1 MQMNIANQ
9 SNLDAARI
17 GFHAAFLEQLGL
29 VTALPLEQ
37 ALLHVSSNTSLE
49 EWEWLGDV
57 PGFTEWTED
66 RMLEV
71 LKAYKLRIANKDWAS
86 GLRLHQ
92 NQFKDDRMG
101 MFPASVANLA
111 LAARQHRADFAA
123 KVLING
129 FDGTAYPE
137 VGNGLAYDGKFMFD
151 ATHATG
157 SNVLNQALTGAGLDA
172 AELLMGSQTTYDGKR
187 KLRIRGTHLVHGPK
201 LRSQAELLMKADYLP
216 SAAGTATQS
225 NVYKGRY
232 ELIEEPWLAPGSAF
246 DDWWFLLDLSKPWKP
261 IVFQMREE
269 ISTSAILGNQGGS
282 GDSMPRFQR
291 GEVWFGAEAR
301 YNLAPFEYRL
311 AVGSNPA

>member
-1 MQMNIANQ
+1 MLMNIANQ
-9 SNLDAARI
+9 ANLDAARI

-29 VTALPLEQ
+29 VTALPLEA
-37 ALLHVSSNTSLE
+37 ALMQVQSGSSLE
-49 EWEWLGDV
+49 EWEWLSDI
-57 PGFTEWTED
+57 PGFVEWTED
-66 RMLEV
+66 RMLET
-71 LKAYKLRIANKDWAS
+71 LKAFKLRIANRDWAS

-92 NQFKDDRMG
+92 NQFKDDKLG
-101 MFPASVANLA
+101 MFPAAVAGLA

-129 FDGTAYPE
+129 FDGTAYPD

-151 ATHATG
+151 ATHVTG
-157 SNVLNQALTGAGLDA
+157 SNVLNVALDGAGLDA
-172 AELLMGSQTTYDGKR
+172 AELKLGSQTTYDGRR

-201 LRSQAELLMKADYLP
+201 LRAQAENLMKLDFMP

-225 NVYKGRY
+225 NPYKGRY
-232 ELIEEPWLAPGSAF
+232 QTIEEPWLAGTY

-269 ISTSAILGNQGGS
+269 ISTSAIVGNQGGS
-282 GDSMPRFQR
+282 GDSIPRFQR
-291 GEVWFGAEAR
+291 GELWFGAEAR